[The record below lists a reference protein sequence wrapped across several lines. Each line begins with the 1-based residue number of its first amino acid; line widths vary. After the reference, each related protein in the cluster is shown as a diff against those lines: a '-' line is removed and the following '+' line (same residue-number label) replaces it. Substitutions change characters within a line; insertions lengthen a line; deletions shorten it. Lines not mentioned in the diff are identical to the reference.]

1 METMTNIFTEKEV
14 SDRVAL
20 SLKNISKKFPVAYQ
34 LANIVEEIGL
44 FTGKAYMD
52 EQGCNFTPDIEGEQ
66 PLDCEPSPDGNSTMF
81 GCFKA
86 NNEWRCYLRID
97 KHFVIISFDLTTGKI
112 IRVIPDIRESPFFWK
127 AEHEYERIQDIVLL
141 AKDRPET
148 ENRLSREEVEEKVAS
163 TLMKFR
169 SKFVSANCLAGFVN
183 RCGLYNGIVTIGNYN
198 TISFR
203 KWRANQWKYPYCKAH
218 FVVKEDG
225 SLSDTEICDM
235 EAGCV
240 KIEGEWKCRLGFGL
254 LTTSY
259 VELTFNTRTGELN
272 NIDFDK
278 DKAPK
283 FKNSEFWEGWLSNS
297 TEERIKEI
305 QSLL

>member
-52 EQGCNFTPDIEGEQ
+52 EQGCNFTPD
-66 PLDCEPSPDGNSTMF
+66 
-81 GCFKA
+81 
-86 NNEWRCYLRID
+86 
-97 KHFVIISFDLTTGKI
+97 
-112 IRVIPDIRESPFFWK
+112 
-127 AEHEYERIQDIVLL
+127 
-141 AKDRPET
+141 
-148 ENRLSREEVEEKVAS
+148 
-163 TLMKFR
+163 
-169 SKFVSANCLAGFVN
+169 
-183 RCGLYNGIVTIGNYN
+183 
-198 TISFR
+198 
-203 KWRANQWKYPYCKAH
+203 
-218 FVVKEDG
+218 
-225 SLSDTEICDM
+225 
-235 EAGCV
+235 
-240 KIEGEWKCRLGFGL
+240 IEGEWKCRLGFGL

>member
-1 METMTNIFTEKEV
+1 MF
-14 SDRVAL
+14 
-20 SLKNISKKFPVAYQ
+20 
-34 LANIVEEIGL
+34 L
-44 FTGKAYMD
+44 FSSACVD
-52 EQGCNFTPDIEGEQ
+52 
-66 PLDCEPSPDGNSTMF
+66 
-81 GCFKA
+81 A
-86 NNEWRCYLRID
+86 
-97 KHFVIISFDLTTGKI
+97 
-112 IRVIPDIRESPFFWK
+112 IRVMTYMTKKNEG
-127 AEHEYERIQDIVLL
+127 Y
-141 AKDRPET
+141 
-148 ENRLSREEVEEKVAS
+148 
-163 TLMKFR
+163 
-169 SKFVSANCLAGFVN
+169 VSA
-183 RCGLYNGIVTIGNYN
+183 
-198 TISFR
+198 
-203 KWRANQWKYPYCKAH
+203 
-218 FVVKEDG
+218 

>member
-1 METMTNIFTEKEV
+1 MENTNIFTEEEV
-14 SDRVAL
+14 RDRVAL
-20 SLKNISKKFPVAYQ
+20 SLNRISKKFPVAYQ
-34 LANIVEEIGL
+34 LATIIKEIGL

-52 EQGCNFTPDIEGEQ
+52 EQGCNFIPDTEGDQ

-81 GCFKA
+81 GCFVTT
-86 NNEWRCYLRID
+86 NEWRCYLRID

-127 AEHEYERIQDIVLL
+127 AEHEYERIQNILLL

-148 ENRLSREEVEEKVAS
+148 ENRLSREEVEDKVAF
-163 TLMKFR
+163 TLRKLK
-169 SKFVSANCLAGFVN
+169 SKFISADYIAGFVDK
-183 RCGLYNGIVTIGNYN
+183 CGLYNGIVTIGNYN

-203 KWRANQWKYPYCKAH
+203 KWRANQWKHPYCKAH
-218 FVVKEDG
+218 FVVNKDG
-225 SLSDTEICDM
+225 SLSDTEICDI

-240 KIEGEWKCRLGFGL
+240 KVDGEWKCRLGFGL
-254 LTTSY
+254 LTSSY

-283 FKNSEFWEGWLSNS
+283 FKNSEFWEGWLTNS
-297 TEERIKEI
+297 TEGRIKEI